1 MSKLKYHDMIIR
13 IILENPQKLEQIL
26 GYTPLKILSEHKIG
40 NGDID
45 IYVEGQDAQN
55 AIFEIKGHPGL
66 INHYIRKQLPKYQQ
80 RFPLARQFCVTGT
93 STKLLNITDFDFRE
107 Y

>member
-1 MSKLKYHDMIIR
+1 MSEIKYHDLIIR
-13 IILENPQKLEQIL
+13 TMLKNPQKLESIL
-26 GYTPLKILSEHKIG
+26 GYAPSKILSEHKIG

-45 IYVEGQDAQN
+45 IYVEGPNEQI
-55 AIFEIKGHPGL
+55 AIFEVKGHPGL
-66 INHYIRKQLPKYQQ
+66 INHYLRKQLPKYQQ

-93 STKLLNITDFDFRE
+93 SDKSLNIRDFNFQE

>member
-1 MSKLKYHDMIIR
+1 MSELKYHDQIIR
-13 IILENPQKLEQIL
+13 TILENPQKLEQLL
-26 GYTPLKILSEHKIG
+26 GYTPTKILSEHKIG

-45 IYVEGQDAQN
+45 IYVQGPKEQN
-55 AIFEIKGHPGL
+55 AIFEIKGHSGL
-66 INHYIRKQLPKYQQ
+66 VNHYLRRQLPKYQE

-93 STKLLNITDFDFRE
+93 SNKSLNIEDFNFQE